1 MRFLRKSLMGLFLL
15 ASTLALFGFSIM
27 MVRSAIENKD
37 DGGRRGGG
45 GRERVFA
52 VNVVPFEAGQQIPI
66 LQVFGEVQSQRS
78 LDIRTAIG
86 GTVIELHP
94 DFQNGGLV
102 QKGDVLLRIDPSDA
116 QTALALV
123 EADVADAQADR
134 REVARTLELAKDEVS
149 AAQEQAALRLKAL
162 QRQNNL
168 VARGVG
174 TEASVE
180 TAELAVSTAKQAI
193 LARRQSLQ
201 SAEARLDQA
210 KARVMRVEIS
220 RAEAE
225 RNVRDTI
232 LRASFSGALANV
244 AVVEGGTVANNERIG
259 QLVDPLALEVA
270 FRVSTSQH
278 RRLLDESGQLR
289 RAKISVT
296 LDVLGAALETKG
308 ALTRE
313 AAVVGEGLTGRLL
326 FASLENAKGLRPGDF
341 VTVDIT
347 EPALNWVARLPA
359 TAVSGNNRVL
369 VVGDEDRLREADVTL
384 VRRQG
389 DDVLV
394 RSRDLRDARIVAERS
409 PLLGEGIK
417 VRVMLAEGAEE
428 PADPAMIALGAERR
442 AKLIAFVESNKRMPK
457 QAKDRILSQLKN
469 PEVPQEM
476 VDRLESRMGG

>member
-296 LDVLGAALETKG
+296 LDVLGAALKTEG

-369 VVGDEDRLREADVTL
+369 VVGDEDRLREANVTL

-417 VRVMLAEGAEE
+417 VRVMSAEGTEE
-428 PADPAMIALGAERR
+428 PAAPATIALGAERR

-457 QAKDRILSQLKN
+457 QAKDRILSQLNN